1 MDKQESVPLG
11 VVIERR
17 RVEHPWKDHDWRPV
31 AVIPGAPAMDPAGAW
46 TLLREGDGW
55 AQFHAGTL
63 PLALYRSDTEAYR
76 VNLSQEPPRVF
87 VLLRASP
94 DGAAGHEYV
103 PFLVTADPFEAQNY
117 LNSGE
122 EIVEPVAMPVEVLA
136 LVRDF
141 VEAHHVETVFTKRR
155 RKDAKGRDDPFSR
168 RPPVERGTGRRG
180 GLGGGG
186 EG

>member
-1 MDKQESVPLG
+1 MEKQESVPLG
-11 VVIERR
+11 VVVERR
-17 RVEHPWKDHDWRPV
+17 RIDHPWKDHDWRPV
-31 AVIPGAPAMDPAGAW
+31 AVIAGAPAMDPAGPW

-63 PLALYRSDTEAYR
+63 PLELYRSETEPYR

-87 VLLRASP
+87 VVLRARP
-94 DGAAGHEYV
+94 DNAEGHELI

-122 EIVEPVAMPVEVLA
+122 EVVEPVAMPLEVLA

-141 VEAHHVETVFTKRR
+141 VEVHHVETVFTKRQ
-155 RKDAKGRDDPFSR
+155 RKDAKGRADPFSR
-168 RPPVERGTGRRG
+168 RPPVERPA
-180 GLGGGG
+180 GG
-186 EG
+186 EN